1 MIESEA
7 TVPAHTGS
15 RTTRLLGLA
24 TLAGIA
30 VVLVL
35 ALAVTGPDAV
45 QGDAARLIYLHVPVA
60 IAMNIGFGLCT
71 LGSVMWLWKK
81 SRWWDTVA
89 VSAAEVGLVFTGLT
103 SVTGMVWGRPTW
115 GVYWTWD
122 ARLTTFSLLF
132 LLYLGY
138 LVVRRLPADIEVR
151 NRRSAFVALLA
162 FVDVPIVYLSV
173 SWWRGLHQEATLSLS
188 THDLGLMLFT
198 LVLGIVVSLHGL
210 PVAADPPL
218 PRGVARGRS
227 RDRRARPRHH
237 RAARRSRPRR
247 GAARR
252 GGVPMSAWGYVT
264 WATCS
269 CSPCCSRTR
278 CTCSSKDVAVEAG
291 AAGEPPMDV
300 TVPRSESDSTPDAGP
315 EPDLTPRTLGE
326 PGTARPQRKR
336 KPGVYVLLALIV
348 AAIGYVIFQGLN
360 NAALYYRNADEAVA
374 QKASLGTTGSACRAP
389 CRTTWPRPATRSTS
403 RSPSTAPPCRSTTTA
418 AIRPSC
424 SRPGIPVVLE
434 GHWDQSGAFF
444 DSDSILIKHSADYK
458 EQNPD
463 RVSSNAP

>member
-24 TLAGIA
+24 TLAGVA

-89 VSAAEVGLVFTGLT
+89 VSAAEVGLVYTGLT
-103 SVTGMVWGRPTW
+103 LVTGMVWGRPTW

-138 LVVRRLPADIEVR
+138 LVVRHLPADMEVR

-173 SWWRGLHQEATLSLS
+173 TWWRGLHQEATLSLS
-188 THDLGLMLFT
+188 TTISGLMLFT
-198 LVLGIVVSLHGL
+198 LVLGIIVSLMGFAWLLTHRFRVAWLEDEVEIAGL
-210 PVAADPPL
+210 DLAITE
-218 PRGVARGRS
+218 
-227 RDRRARPRHH
+227 RRAE
-237 RAARRSRPRR
+237 ADLVE
-247 GAARR
+247 
-252 GGVPMSAWGYVT
+252 VPPV
-264 WATCS
+264 
-269 CSPCCSRTR
+269 
-278 CTCSSKDVAVEAG
+278 VEA
-291 AAGEPPMDV
+291 
-300 TVPRSESDSTPDAGP
+300 
-315 EPDLTPRTLGE
+315 
-326 PGTARPQRKR
+326 
-336 KPGVYVLLALIV
+336 
-348 AAIGYVIFQGLN
+348 
-360 NAALYYRNADEAVA
+360 
-374 QKASLGTTGSACRAP
+374 
-389 CRTTWPRPATRSTS
+389 S
-403 RSPSTAPPCRSTTTA
+403 R
-418 AIRPSC
+418 
-424 SRPGIPVVLE
+424 
-434 GHWDQSGAFF
+434 
-444 DSDSILIKHSADYK
+444 
-458 EQNPD
+458 
-463 RVSSNAP
+463 